1 MVRNDQIYMDNFIL
15 LIFVDTARKLVVG
28 LLKEV

>member
-1 MVRNDQIYMDNFIL
+1 MVRDDQIYMDNFIL
-15 LIFVDTARKLVVG
+15 LIFVGTARKMAVG